1 MRRFLSITPTLLT
14 FQYETIDN
22 PRRTTNIFNNY
33 FSTISKKTRAK
44 MKYSYESYTIYPTNN
59 NPNSFF
65 FSSTDKAE
73 IKLII
78 SSLNISNATG
88 PFSIPTKVLKMIL
101 LTNLLIYLI
110 VHLQQATIKL
120 Y

>member
-14 FQYETIDN
+14 FQYELIDN
-22 PRRTTNIFNNY
+22 PKRTTNIFNNF

-44 MKYSYESYTIYPTNN
+44 IKYSYEKYTIYPTNN
-59 NPNSFF
+59 NPNLFL
-65 FSSTDKAE
+65 FSSTEKAE

-78 SSLNISNATG
+78 SSLDISDATG
-88 PFSIPTKVLKMIL
+88 PLSIPTKVLKMIL

-110 VHLQQATIKL
+110 FHLQQAAFKL